1 MKKRKILK
9 IIVTYLLLTLVCLLF
24 SIIYEHFSH
33 GVYSDYMVYMFA
45 IPLFGGVLPFG
56 VIGVVKFL
64 PLPKRLVT
72 NLYNSG
78 IATLTIG
85 SCLSG
90 ALAIYGTTSDLIL
103 IYWFV
108 GISFLILAMMI
119 YLVNITR
126 IIKNI

>member
-56 VIGVVKFL
+56 IIGLIKNS
-64 PLPKRLVT
+64 PLPRRLVI

-90 ALAIYGTTSDLIL
+90 ALAIYGTNSDLV
-103 IYWFV
+103 Y
-108 GISFLILAMMI
+108 I
-119 YLVNITR
+119 YLFFGSSIT
-126 IIKNI
+126 IAAIVIYLFNFLKY